1 MPNQEI
7 LILSFFQISL
17 SLLIILGERFKNLG
31 ISVVP
36 RKRLYYKSLG
46 KSNYTSIFGLVS
58 QNLAVE
64 SRIFDLVSR
73 NSKRGD

>member
-1 MPNQEI
+1 MPNQELI
-7 LILSFFQISL
+7 ILSFFQISL
-17 SLLIILGERFKNLG
+17 SLLIVLEERFKNLG

-36 RKRLYYKSLG
+36 RRRLYYKSLG
-46 KSNYTSIFGLVS
+46 KSNYTTIFGSVS
-58 QNLAVE
+58 QNIAVE